1 MEAGTAQAQVRSA
14 GIDDLPALAALF
26 DGYRVFYGP
35 PSDPLR
41 AGAFLR
47 ERLERGD
54 SHLLLA
60 VDGQG
65 GALGFAQ
72 LYPAFTSVGTAP
84 IEILNDL
91 FVEARAR
98 GHGVGRALLR
108 RAAMGSLTGM
118 SEQTREIFCRLVV
131 DRESPTHVAEALNVR
146 ADVVYTAKS
155 RVLKRLKEECG
166 DLIDLGD
173 L

>member
-26 DGYRVFYGP
+26 DGYRVFYGQ

-91 FVEARAR
+91 FVEVHAR

-108 RAAMGSLTGM
+108 RAAADARTRGAVRLELSTAVDNAPAQALYA
-118 SEQTREIFCRLVV
+118 SEGWT
-131 DRESPTHVAEALNVR
+131 R
-146 ADVVYTAKS
+146 ADGFIGFGKG
-155 RVLKRLKEECG
+155 L
-166 DLIDLGD
+166 
-173 L
+173 

>member
-26 DGYRVFYGP
+26 DSYRVFYGQS
-35 PSDPLR
+35 SDLAR
-41 AGAFLR
+41 AASFLR
-47 ERLERGD
+47 QRLDRGD

-65 GALGFAQ
+65 GALGFVQ
-72 LYPAFTSVGTAP
+72 LYPSFTSVGTAP

-91 FVEARAR
+91 FVDACAR

-108 RAAMGSLTGM
+108 QAAADARARGAVRLELSTAVDNATAQVLYA
-118 SEQTREIFCRLVV
+118 SEGW
-131 DRESPTHVAEALNVR
+131 VR
-146 ADVVYTAKS
+146 TDGFIGFNKG
-155 RVLKRLKEECG
+155 L
-166 DLIDLGD
+166 
-173 L
+173 